1 MFGGQFQ
8 GSQAAPM
15 GLNRQCGLGI
25 RKAVSPGRR
34 ARAQPVLQ
42 EGPGVGG
49 RLGGEVAARPS
60 VARASRCLLSSHYA
74 DLMGRLSPRGNACQA
89 MRFVNKLER
98 E

>member
-15 GLNRQCGLGI
+15 GLDRQCGLGI

-34 ARAQPVLQ
+34 AGAQPVLQ

-49 RLGGEVAARPS
+49 GWAGRWPPG
-60 VARASRCLLSSHYA
+60 RAWPEHPGVYLVHIMLI
-74 DLMGRLSPRGNACQA
+74 
-89 MRFVNKLER
+89 
-98 E
+98 